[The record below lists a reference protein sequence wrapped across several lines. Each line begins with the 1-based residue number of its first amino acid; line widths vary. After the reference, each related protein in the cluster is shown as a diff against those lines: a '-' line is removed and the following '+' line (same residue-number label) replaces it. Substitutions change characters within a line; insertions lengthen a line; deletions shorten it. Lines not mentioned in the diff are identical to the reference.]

1 METYPDSAI
10 TVIDG
15 IDEKQLGGSQERA
28 RYALLKSM
36 ALDKNY
42 VDTTD
47 FAVLQPAI
55 DHYLRHG
62 SPDQRLRTLF
72 YQGRI
77 FQNRGDNAAAM
88 TCYLQA
94 QDLDHITDTLTLAR
108 LLTWQ
113 GLIQKSIYDFEGYK
127 NCFLKAARLFDQLD
141 LPEDALD
148 CHLSGLNAAILLNDK
163 AAADSLVYI
172 CETASDQLNLPT
184 DYIQP
189 YLLTY
194 YGEYNQVDK
203 LREYLAHKASL
214 KPTDPGQ
221 RLSLANAY
229 QQLNE
234 PSMAKAMLDSINDV
248 FDDEESIRYYA
259 VSTLVY
265 QNLGDYEKAFN
276 FYKVYTNKMDTV
288 NLKEFE
294 EKARFSKERHEFEIK
309 IREEAEAKT
318 IFVTLTSCGI
328 VFLILIIA
336 ILYIRYK
343 ANKLKADNLHYKLNE
358 LEKEHE
364 ELKSLTQR
372 SELPEEVK
380 KVVRERFEMLN
391 SYLMNEI
398 AQSNPAAK
406 AHKKWVASLM
416 KDKESF
422 MANNRMAI
430 HGIKPEFIEYLT
442 EHGLT
447 ETELDYACLCAI
459 GLNGKEIG
467 MYLKRRGHVNIS
479 SSIRQKLGLT
489 LNDTN
494 LYKFL
499 QQKFS
504 SM

>member
-184 DYIQP
+184 DYIQRDLFRVCVCRCIGKNHLGLALDDLEIII
-189 YLLTY
+189 LLPR
-194 YGEYNQVDK
+194 GELDK
-203 LREYLAHKASL
+203 MLRIIHPEFHAYEGA
-214 KPTDPGQ
+214 
-221 RLSLANAY
+221 RLI
-229 QQLNE
+229 E
-234 PSMAKAMLDSINDV
+234 
-248 FDDEESIRYYA
+248 IRII
-259 VSTLVY
+259 S
-265 QNLGDYEKAFN
+265 D
-276 FYKVYTNKMDTV
+276 
-288 NLKEFE
+288 
-294 EKARFSKERHEFEIK
+294 
-309 IREEAEAKT
+309 
-318 IFVTLTSCGI
+318 VTLLVQGKCIPKGI
-328 VFLILIIA
+328 KVIHIEIGHAVAHILDRPAAAFGGETDILYLIIPV
-336 ILYIRYK
+336 
-343 ANKLKADNLHYKLNE
+343 DTLH
-358 LEKEHE
+358 
-364 ELKSLTQR
+364 R
-372 SELPEEVK
+372 
-380 KVVRERFEMLN
+380 
-391 SYLMNEI
+391 
-398 AQSNPAAK
+398 
-406 AHKKWVASLM
+406 
-416 KDKESF
+416 
-422 MANNRMAI
+422 
-430 HGIKPEFIEYLT
+430 
-442 EHGLT
+442 
-447 ETELDYACLCAI
+447 
-459 GLNGKEIG
+459 
-467 MYLKRRGHVNIS
+467 
-479 SSIRQKLGLT
+479 
-489 LNDTN
+489 
-494 LYKFL
+494 
-499 QQKFS
+499 
-504 SM
+504 